1 MKTLPDAAPRRL
13 LHTRQVTTD
22 GFLRDD
28 GLWDLEGELRDTK
41 TYTSGSSGGTLRQ
54 PGEPI
59 HHMRVRLT
67 LDDDMRVHAA
77 VAVMVNT
84 PFEECQPA
92 ALTLEGLV
100 GARIGIGWRHSVNQA
115 MGGIAGCTHIR
126 ELLMAMA
133 TVAFQTIGPYR
144 RQERMQ
150 KGEVTQHYPDDKPA
164 HQMGQC
170 MAWDF
175 KGAVIARVAPQ
186 FIDWKP
192 KKIES

>member
-1 MKTLPDAAPRRL
+1 MKTLPAAAPRRP

-22 GFLRDD
+22 GYLRDD

-67 LDDDMRVHAA
+67 LDDDMLVHAA

-92 ALTLEGLV
+92 ALPLDGLV
-100 GARIGIGWRHSVNQA
+100 GARIGLGWRHSVNQA

-150 KGEVTQHYPDDKPA
+150 KGETTRHYPGDQPG

-186 FIDWKP
+186 FINWK
-192 KKIES
+192 K